1 MGVGAGD
8 SEGQGEEIG
17 SGASKGMGEKK
28 GNRVGVKV

>member
-28 GNRVGVKV
+28 GNRVGVRV